1 MSAARKSESYWEAVR
16 RTVDQAPPI
25 PTEARDKIALILRG
39 GREVNGQAPRVSGT
53 GPDEN
58 ATDLAA
64 GKDRSAGRHNGLLQ
78 QLSRLVIDGPAPAAQ
93 RLRVAADEAAGLIA
107 AAGANRVTVVACLIL
122 AAEAA
127 GLPRRD
133 AEAILRKALHAGRPS

>member
-1 MSAARKSESYWEAVR
+1 
-16 RTVDQAPPI
+16 
-25 PTEARDKIALILRG
+25 
-39 GREVNGQAPRVSGT
+39 VNGPAPRISGT

-58 ATDLAA
+58 ATDLDA
-64 GKDRSAGRHNGLLQ
+64 GQDRGAGRHNGLLQ

-93 RLRVAADEAAGLIA
+93 RLRVAADEAAKLIA
-107 AAGANRVTVVACLIL
+107 AAGANRVTVVAALTL

-133 AEAILRKALHAGRPS
+133 AEATLHKALHAGRPS